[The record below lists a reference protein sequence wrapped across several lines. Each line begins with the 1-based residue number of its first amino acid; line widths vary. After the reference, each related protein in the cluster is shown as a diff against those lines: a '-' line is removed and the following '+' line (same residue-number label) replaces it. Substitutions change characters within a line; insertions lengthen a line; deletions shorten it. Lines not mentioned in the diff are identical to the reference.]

1 MNEAFN
7 KKSVRI
13 GTITLLMA
21 IVANFIPALYV
32 SIVYDAM
39 PAVTL
44 LLSLWGVL
52 AATYFFS
59 WVVQPISFYP
69 ALGAA
74 GTYMSFV
81 AGSIGDIRIPA
92 IQMAQRA
99 SKTEA
104 STPQGDV
111 MAVIGVSASVV
122 VSFVIVTIFTFI
134 GTAVI
139 PHFPKFVTDSFTYLL
154 PALFAAVYTNMMVK
168 AKTTGA
174 IILVCVIGCFALTT
188 LLGIPSGITPLFC
201 VVAGGICSHLIYKKG
216 KKAETKA

>member
-32 SIVYDAM
+32 ALVYDAM